1 MATIRYRQRGVK
13 KLWHYEIRDES
24 GKSLAYQGGFK
35 TKRMA
40 QLTGSPIFQ
49 EIQKGTTLNSEMTLP
64 QLYKQW
70 YELKIEKSGRSKA
83 TLQKYLQYEQK
94 IVEYLDFPLN
104 VITPMLYQKQLNI
117 IGKNVNRGFLS
128 LMTNAIKKAIQM
140 AKADKIFVED
150 FTIGVEYFSD
160 KTEKSSSEKYLHK
173 YSDIA
178 LVLETLRSEMDYKQS
193 VVRYYLYLLFKIG
206 RASCRERVCKQ
217 V

>member
-13 KLWHYEIRDES
+13 NFGTMKLEMNQEKVQLIKVVLKQKNGTIDWQSNLS
-24 GKSLAYQGGFK
+24 GNS
-35 TKRMA
+35 
-40 QLTGSPIFQ
+40 
-49 EIQKGTTLNSEMTLP
+49 KGTTLNSEMSLP

-128 LMTNAIKKAIQM
+128 LMTNAIK
-140 AKADKIFVED
+140 
-150 FTIGVEYFSD
+150 SD
-160 KTEKSSSEKYLHK
+160 TNGK
-173 YSDIA
+173 
-178 LVLETLRSEMDYKQS
+178 
-193 VVRYYLYLLFKIG
+193 G
-206 RASCRERVCKQ
+206 R
-217 V
+217 